1 MIVFKLKDCNIVN
14 IKTSFEPERYI
25 EGSCFTS
32 DGEWEDDTLTLFIS
46 IDNSDKI
53 EELSIY
59 NKIAKEAATNL
70 LAWVLNNK
78 DTYQNLTFDEF
89 IKYLSESYSLSEL
102 SELTSTNLIKN
113 W

>member
-14 IKTSFEPERYI
+14 IKTSFEPKRYI
-25 EGSCFTS
+25 ESSCSTCY
-32 DGEWEDDTLTLFIS
+32 GTWEDDTLTLFIS
-46 IDNSDKI
+46 LDNSNKI

-59 NKIAKEAATNL
+59 DDIAKEVANNL
-70 LAWVLNNK
+70 LAWALNNK
-78 DTYQNLTFDEF
+78 YTYQNLTFVEF
-89 IKYLSESYSLSEL
+89 IQHLSESYSLSEL